1 MRFASI
7 LVAALAFATPSPA
20 DQAAIDRGEQLVEQW
35 CRDCHLRK
43 FDPPD
48 DNMAPSY
55 EEIVLRPGRDRAYL
69 KKYLADDHFPMT
81 TYRLFKEEKAD
92 VLEWLMSLKPKG
104 VK

>member
-1 MRFASI
+1 MRKCAAI
-7 LVAALAFATPSPA
+7 LFVVAAVTPALA

-35 CRDCHLRK
+35 CRDCHLHK

-48 DNMAPSY
+48 DNMAPPY
-55 EEIVLRPGRDRAYL
+55 EDIVLRPGRDRAYL

-81 TYRLFKEEKAD
+81 TYRLYKEEKAD